1 MLLYVVWMSRGGAR
15 RNKRQNRL
23 SVAPAGGPPVVLRR
37 TETAVRLVYSRAQ
50 AAEALGIS
58 QATLARRVLPHI
70 DTVEMPWGARMI
82 PVDELERLVTEAR
95 QPKLS
100 ERPQPAGRRPG
111 IPPEVRQRIC
121 AEHAAGS
128 SLADIARGL
137 NRDQVPTAQGGR
149 EWWPSTVKAVL
160 DRSTPPK
167 AGNDRT
173 GAPGNE
179 G

>member
-1 MLLYVVWMSRGGAR
+1 
-15 RNKRQNRL
+15 
-23 SVAPAGGPPVVLRR
+23 
-37 TETAVRLVYSRAQ
+37 VRLVYSRAQ

-58 QATLARRVLPHI
+58 TTTLSRRVLPHI

-82 PVDELERLVTEAR
+82 PVDELERLVTDGR
-95 QPKLS
+95 QPKLR

-111 IPPEVRQRIC
+111 IPPEVRRRIW
-121 AEHAAGS
+121 AEYAAGS

-149 EWWPSTVKAVL
+149 KWWPSTVKAVL

-167 AGNDRT
+167 AGRDR
-173 GAPGNE
+173 G
-179 G
+179 